1 MFMIYDDR
9 AIYKGNKEIITKKV
23 YRTKTGSII
32 DPDVVMLYC
41 KTMGSDTYQERGIYF
56 KDIPIEELDDY
67 YRVHYRAAY
76 KGYDVRM
83 DCISYERREIQI
95 QTGDSRG
102 TPRKDEFERLGFK
115 VNNFE
120 RGAIYTGVV
129 PLDSLEKIT
138 RKSYSYKTKE
148 RQQKIVTKEEF
159 WFEVMEAK
167 SFLEETRQR

>member
-9 AIYKGNKEIITKKV
+9 AIYKGNKEIVVKKV
-23 YRTKTGSII
+23 YRTKTGGRI
-32 DPDVVMLYC
+32 DPDIVKLYC
-41 KTMGSDTYQERGIYF
+41 KTMEPGTYQERGIYY

-83 DCISYERREIQI
+83 DCISYECQEIQI
-95 QTGDSRG
+95 QTGDERG

-115 VNNFE
+115 VNYFE
-120 RGAIYTGVV
+120 RGAIYTAVV